1 MGIPQKIKKNK
12 ERKKGN
18 FCGISQKEY
27 YMIIS
32 VKADFKILEVI
43 GSLSQF
49 CSISM
54 LMLYNNKFT
63 TKSPKGNHETMA
75 HFLKDPVTFRG

>member
-12 ERKKGN
+12 ETNKGN

-43 GSLSQF
+43 GSFSQF
-49 CSISM
+49 C
-54 LMLYNNKFT
+54 F
-63 TKSPKGNHETMA
+63 
-75 HFLKDPVTFRG
+75 FFQC